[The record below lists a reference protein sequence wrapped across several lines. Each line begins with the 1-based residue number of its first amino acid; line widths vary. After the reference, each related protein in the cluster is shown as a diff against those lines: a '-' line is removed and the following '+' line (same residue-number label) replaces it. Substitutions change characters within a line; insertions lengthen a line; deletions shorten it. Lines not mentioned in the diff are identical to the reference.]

1 VTEQQTQAL
10 RDMRYPVGLFSCLE
24 ALMVDIKEGV
34 DGKVAGKG
42 LSDDVPGHGG
52 PVGQGEAIGR
62 AAGEI
67 RVDRIP
73 RDGGR
78 KTGVALLSVC
88 SNAALI
94 LLKIA
99 VGILIGSVAV
109 LSEAIHS
116 AVDLVAA
123 LIALFAVRK
132 SSEAADER
140 HPYGHGKF
148 ENVSGTIEAVLIFI
162 AAVWIIYTAVRKL
175 IDPGEI
181 EMPGWGVAVMLA
193 SAVVNT
199 AVSQRLF
206 KVGRETDSV
215 ALQADG
221 WHLRTD
227 VYTSLG
233 VMFGLLVI
241 WVGGAIWP
249 EANLVWIDPAVAIVV
264 ALMIMKAAY
273 DLTKQAARDL
283 LDVSLPD
290 KDVDWIADFV
300 KQGWPH
306 VRSFHRL
313 RTRKAGPNRFIDF
326 HLAVDDRMSVAEA
339 HDLGDEIVVAIKH
352 RLPDSQIHIHVEPC
366 AYQCPE
372 SCESGCQVD
381 PEARHRSEEA
391 R

>member
-1 VTEQQTQAL
+1 MVEI
-10 RDMRYPVGLFSCLE
+10 REREDDVVSGVGPV
-24 ALMVDIKEGV
+24 V
-34 DGKVAGKG
+34 DGTTSQVR
-42 LSDDVPGHGG
+42 
-52 PVGQGEAIGR
+52 E
-62 AAGEI
+62 
-67 RVDRIP
+67 DRSA
-73 RDGGR
+73 RDRGR
-78 KTGVALLSVC
+78 KTNVALLSVV
-88 SNAALI
+88 SNTLLI

-99 VGILIGSVAV
+99 VGVFIGSVAV

-116 AVDLVAA
+116 GVDLVAA

-132 SSEAADER
+132 SSVAADER

-148 ENVSGTIEAVLIFI
+148 ENVSGTIEAVLIFF
-162 AAVWIIYTAVRKL
+162 AAIWIIYSAVRKL
-175 IDPGEI
+175 IDPSEI
-181 EMPGWGVAVMLA
+181 EMPGWGVAVMLV
-193 SAVVNT
+193 SAIVNT
-199 AVSQRLF
+199 VVSWRLF

-241 WVGGAIWP
+241 WVGALVWP
-249 EANLVWIDPAVAIVV
+249 SANLAWIDPVVAILV

-273 DLTKQAARDL
+273 NLTKEAARDL

-290 KDVDWIADFV
+290 KDVDWISDFV
-300 KQGWPH
+300 RQGWPQ

-313 RTRKAGPNRFIDF
+313 RTRKAGSNRFIDF

-339 HDLGDEIVVAIKH
+339 HELGDEIVVAIKG
-352 RLPDSQIHIHVEPC
+352 RLPHSQIYIHVEPC

-372 SCESGCQVD
+372 SCESGCMVD
-381 PEARHRSEEA
+381 PADRHVLQESG
-391 R
+391 

>member
-1 VTEQQTQAL
+1 MVEIRERGNGAVT
-10 RDMRYPVGLFSCLE
+10 G
-24 ALMVDIKEGV
+24 EGA
-34 DGKVAGKG
+34 VAGRT
-42 LSDDVPGHGG
+42 SSQVR
-52 PVGQGEAIGR
+52 E
-62 AAGEI
+62 
-67 RVDRIP
+67 DRSP
-73 RDGGR
+73 RNAGR
-78 KTGVALLSVC
+78 KTNVALLSVI
-88 SNAALI
+88 SNTLLI
-94 LLKIA
+94 LLKIG
-99 VGILIGSVAV
+99 VGIIIGSVAV

-116 AVDLVAA
+116 GVDLVAA

-132 SSEAADER
+132 ASVAADER

-148 ENVSGTIEAVLIFI
+148 ENISGTIEAVLIFI
-162 AAVWIIYTAVRKL
+162 AAIWIIYSAVRKL
-175 IDPGEI
+175 IDPSEI
-181 EMPGWGVAVMLA
+181 EMPGWGVAVMLV
-193 SAVVNT
+193 SAIVNT
-199 AVSQRLF
+199 VVSQRLF

-241 WVGGAIWP
+241 WVGALVWP
-249 EANLVWIDPAVAIVV
+249 SANLGWIDPVVAILV

-273 DLTKQAARDL
+273 DLTKNAARDL

-290 KDVDWIADFV
+290 EDVDWIPDFV
-300 KQGWPH
+300 RQGWPE

-313 RTRKAGPNRFIDF
+313 RTRKAGSNRFIDF

-339 HDLGDEIVVAIKH
+339 HELGDEIVVAIKG

-372 SCESGCQVD
+372 SCESGCLVD
-381 PEARHRSEEA
+381 SADRSGSRESG
-391 R
+391 